1 MNDEGGKDVETAPV
15 GRFRVERGEDVE
27 TTLVGRLRVEGGE
40 DVETIPGGVSGLNVE
55 KT

>member
-1 MNDEGGKDVETAPV
+1 MNDEG
-15 GRFRVERGEDVE
+15 GEDVE